1 MYSYCILIFLTLCVL
16 CFYAKSMISSILFKR
31 KYNIKISISSVE
43 IIGLIFVCI
52 VGIINIGICVWAL
65 FNN

>member
-1 MYSYCILIFLTLCVL
+1 MYSYFILIFLTLCVL

-31 KYNIKISISSVE
+31 KYNIKTSISNVE
-43 IIGLIFVCI
+43 IIGLIVICT